1 MFFED
6 NNTSDSDTKLEYL
19 TFTDFGERS
28 DNLDYLTFVDLRGA
42 FYYRS
47 YSYLIL
53 TSIIYLYLS
62 IYCYMFLFIFM
73 YNYILYNN
81 YIQSD
86 IDMLH
91 GQLDIEMPEDG
102 SSPFVFEEKEFIDPS
117 LLFFYDLFGVFITD
131 ADDMIIFCNEVFN
144 YDIFYHFIYIKK
156 SSNFFLKLLKLESV
170 NKKNCILNKGDKK
183 FLLNINNSLLINF
196 SEQNLSNLYK
206 NYYNILNNFYTN
218 FNSNKFISLQIN
230 LQSQNTAKDN
240 LLRFNKFINKFK

>member
-1 MFFED
+1 VFFED
-6 NNTSDSDTKLEYL
+6 NISDSDTKLEYL

-47 YSYLIL
+47 YSFLIL
-53 TSIIYLYLS
+53 TSIIYIYLS
-62 IYCYMFLFIFM
+62 IYCYIFLFIFL

-131 ADDMIIFCNEVFN
+131 ADDMITFCNDVFN
-144 YDIFYHFIYIKK
+144 YDIFYHFFCVKK
-156 SSNFFLKLLKLESV
+156 SSNILLK
-170 NKKNCILNKGDKK
+170 I
-183 FLLNINNSLLINF
+183 
-196 SEQNLSNLYK
+196 
-206 NYYNILNNFYTN
+206 
-218 FNSNKFISLQIN
+218 
-230 LQSQNTAKDN
+230 
-240 LLRFNKFINKFK
+240 